1 MKPKSTLL
9 PFLALAASSLMA
21 VSSAS
26 AATGTWNVDSN
37 GLWGTDTNW
46 ASNIIA
52 DGLTSTANFTNNITA
67 DRTVSLDTDR
77 TINRVNFADSNTA
90 TAGSWILDN
99 NGTSTNNLILSGTT
113 GAATGTVPVIDVGS
127 LGTNKNATI
136 SAIIEGSYGFSKA
149 GAGTLVLSGDNTY
162 TGVTTHGSA
171 NGITIVAHNNAL
183 GSTAAGSHTEIT
195 LSGTDN
201 RFIGINN
208 GVNTPENFTIFG
220 SSGTGSTAIRGISGT
235 ATLSGTITMD
245 GSGQT
250 RLGGT
255 SATLIWAG
263 TITQVSSKSNGLVFY
278 GNNTISNAM
287 TINGGSLT
295 AVSGTVTLNG
305 VNPTDGT
312 GLGDAGTYGGSFTL
326 GVTNALRTDG
336 NFSFAGGGSNL
347 NLNGNNQT
355 IKGLISAAS
364 TGYTVSNNAS
374 STTSTLTVG
383 NGGGDYSFGG
393 VIRNNTTGN
402 GIVALVKTGAGNQT
416 LIGTNIFTGG
426 TRIDDGTLT
435 LGHATD
441 TLSSTG
447 AINVNGGTLALGT
460 NTDTVGA
467 VTLTSGNI
475 TGSGTALQ
483 GVLTGTSYDVRSGS
497 VSAILGGSGA
507 LTKSTA
513 GTVTLSGANTYSGA
527 TNVNSGTLLI
537 NGNNSAATGA
547 VSVAAGAT
555 HATAVRLKGIGTV
568 GGNTTFAADPDA
580 TGDQVGGIH
589 SPGASV
595 GKQTFDQAGVA
606 TTNLTYNTGSIFE
619 WELAATPAA
628 TVISDGSN
636 YTSNRGT
643 AYDAV
648 NVTGTVS
655 GSEAIFRIVLDGAQT
670 FGHEFWSEARTWTDI
685 FRNGDGTGSA
695 NVSNWASVFSG
706 GFQYYN
712 YSGDGGAL
720 ASIDGPSAGSFSLS
734 GNTLSYSFAAIPEP
748 TTALAGLLL
757 TAGLLRRRRN

>member
-9 PFLALAASSLMA
+9 PLLALAGSSLLA
-21 VSSAS
+21 ISSAS
-26 AATGTWNVDSN
+26 AQATSNTWD
-37 GLWGTDTNW
+37 TDADGNW
-46 ASNIIA
+46 TDVLNWQGDTAYAEGADNTATLGNFITANSIITLDAPITIGNITASDTTHNYTVSGANTLTLDRTDAAAPTIDVTSGRTLTISSNIDGS
-52 DGLTSTANFTNNITA
+52 DGLTKS
-67 DRTVSLDTDR
+67 
-77 TINRVNFADSNTA
+77 
-90 TAGSWILDN
+90 
-99 NGTSTNNLILSGTT
+99 
-113 GAATGTVPVIDVGS
+113 
-127 LGTNKNATI
+127 
-136 SAIIEGSYGFSKA
+136 
-149 GAGTLVLSGDNTY
+149 GAGTLTLSGNNTY

-171 NGITIVAHNNAL
+171 NGITIVASDNAL

-195 LSGTDN
+195 LSSTDF
-201 RFIGINN
+201 RYIGINN
-208 GVNTPENFTIFG
+208 GVNTGENFTIFG